1 MGTWMN
7 PDGLFLK
14 YGPTK
19 TVPNTGGDYLSYGE
33 TREIEVN
40 LDLTKNPAGSVI
52 NDVTFVPKGVIIEQ
66 VELVA
71 DVEALGGTSFSVG
84 LIGQDRS
91 TVPSD
96 GATGFASG
104 VLLAAVDA
112 VGEKVILNKGDSG
125 AGNYVGTVTPVSG
138 YITSTVSGT
147 FTKGLIKV
155 RIKYRGVA
163 PIAQ

>member
-1 MGTWMN
+1 MGTWFN

-14 YGPTK
+14 YGPQK
-19 TVPNTGGDYLSYGE
+19 TVPTTGGDYLSYGE

-40 LDLTKNPAGSVI
+40 LDLTKNPAGTPI
-52 NDVTFVPKGVIIEQ
+52 NDVTFVPAGVIVEQ

-71 DVEALGGTSFSVG
+71 DIDAAAGTSFSVG
-84 LIGQDRS
+84 LIGMNRS
-91 TVPSD
+91 TVPTN

-104 VLLAAVDA
+104 VLLNTVNTLGAKQV
-112 VGEKVILNKGDSG
+112 LTKGSTG
-125 AGNYVGTVTPVSG
+125 AGNYVGTTTPVTG
-138 YITSTVSGT
+138 YITATVSGT

-163 PIAQ
+163 PIAS